1 MADLN
6 HNDEAMRDLLQ
17 SARSIAVVGHSEK
30 PHRTSYAIAQY
41 LRAAGYKVYPVNPTV
56 TEIDGERCY
65 ASLAELPET
74 PDIVNVFR
82 RSEHLAEVIAEA
94 IACGVRSI
102 WTQLD
107 VVDPQAQQQAI
118 DAGLDVVSNRC
129 IKVEH
134 VRLRIN

>member
-94 IACGVRSI
+94 IACGVGSI